1 MRAKYIR
8 PDSLSWWASATPL
21 FAGLIKAASA
31 AAPDLATAVA
41 VIDAA
46 SGEMPAP
53 VLINMGLIGI
63 GLRGAI
69 K

>member
-1 MRAKYIR
+1 MRRRYFK
-8 PDSLSWWASATPL
+8 PHSLTWWASAAPL
-21 FAGLIKAASA
+21 FAGAIKAASV
-31 AAPDLATAVA
+31 AAPELQTITA

-46 SGEMPAP
+46 SGDMPAP